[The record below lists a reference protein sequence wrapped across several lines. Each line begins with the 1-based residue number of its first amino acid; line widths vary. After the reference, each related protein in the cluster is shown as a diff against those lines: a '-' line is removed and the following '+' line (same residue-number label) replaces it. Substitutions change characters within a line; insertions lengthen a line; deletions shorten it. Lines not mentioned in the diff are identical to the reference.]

1 MLLLLLLWPLLLLKG
16 AYDGCD
22 GCRFGEYRAPLAGDE
37 GRGGSGDRDRSRL
50 WSWSTSST
58 VVGGTLRTKMTSCN
72 DLRESSFIVFPDS
85 SEFDVGFFLAA
96 LETEADVACFL
107 LFVEDDVLLSSCVVF
122 VVVIIVLCS
131 VDCEFDFVE
140 C

>member
-1 MLLLLLLWPLLLLKG
+1 MLLLLLLWPLLLLIG

-37 GRGGSGDRDRSRL
+37 GRGGSGDCDRSRF
-50 WSWSTSST
+50 WSCSST
-58 VVGGTLRTKMTSCN
+58 VVGETLRTKMTSCN

-96 LETEADVACFL
+96 LEIEADVACFL
-107 LFVEDDVLLSSCVVF
+107 LFVEGDVFLSSCVVF
-122 VVVIIVLCS
+122 VVVIVIVLCS
-131 VDCEFDFVE
+131 VDSEFDFVE